1 MSRIKYPSVEDV
13 IRRWKMY
20 FGYDHPRVDPI
31 PLTRDSDGNPIISV
45 NKKYYQRYIKNG

>member
-31 PLTRDSDGNPIISV
+31 PMASDHDGNVIVSV
-45 NKKYYQRYIKNG
+45 NKKYYERYIKNG